1 MARPIEIVRLNG
13 NDKLVIDNA
22 LMLYRKRF
30 ENFGEYDPR
39 NEIGEAKRHA
49 FDQIN
54 ELRRKVIEL

>member
-1 MARPIEIVRLNG
+1 MRNEPERLNG
-13 NDKLVIDNA
+13 NDKLTIDNA

-30 ENFGEYDPR
+30 ENYEGYPQG

-49 FDQIN
+49 FEQIN